1 MNNTRKISPY
11 GTMKSIKENCIEFL
25 QNEDIRR
32 DMKEMIKPVVQIVY
46 NEVYV
51 YLWVICL
58 YCVFIFFLL
67 MANLFLLTRILAKH
81 NSVIS
86 GAT

>member
-1 MNNTRKISPY
+1 
-11 GTMKSIKENCIEFL
+11 MKSIKENCIEFL

-51 YLWVICL
+51 YLWVICF
-58 YCVFIFFLL
+58 YCVFIFFIL
-67 MANLFLLTRILAKH
+67 MANLFLLARILSKH
-81 NSVIS
+81 KLGLELFFGLLLKPN
-86 GAT
+86 